1 MKSKTMKRILALILC
16 MALVLGCGTYALAD
30 EAVGEAPV
38 SQEGQMESAETD
50 VTESDDAEGT
60 EAEPNDSTGTD
71 APVVV
76 DDTDAADDTDPAG
89 DTDAEPQTKPEKQQD
104 TDPAQVLTYSD
115 DDVEIQVTETEA
127 GAIPEDAT
135 LQVTPITADD
145 EEYDSVKEQ
154 LDEKASAEN
163 YTVAGFLA
171 YDISFVDADGKKIEP
186 NGSVKVTMEYK
197 DAALP
202 TDIPEDTE
210 NLDVTV
216 MHFEEDADGEVKEI
230 VDMVA
235 EKDQAAAVETG
246 SSMEVTKAEFETSS
260 FSTFTITWKSGYYS
274 STKTVTIV
282 DTDGK
287 EISTAPAISSKDIIA
302 ATALATI
309 APTVGGYVYEKATIT
324 SYNGTEIKRI
334 RYNNRWQYS
343 TVDTGDNSGWY
354 RVNNSN
360 IYFVYKQLV
369 NKVEIQD
376 NLMNTGDYKA
386 VVSLTNSQDKIVKYE
401 WFRSSSENGDY
412 ALVKKIEYQGEKS
425 NLSKDEDQLY
435 PAFDKGAQKWY
446 KVKVTV
452 QKEDGTTYVMESDPM
467 QVAYYDEL
475 KNGSFESPTVKSE
488 VEDESTSNY
497 QWSNAAYA
505 SAGGVWQTTGLG
517 AYNTSKI
524 EDMTGHDIE
533 VVDRNQGDTIG
544 NYAWYIAANNPNKTP
559 QIPDGD
565 QFAELNCEAAGALYQ
580 DVLTLEGTDLNYWL
594 SHRARGRTSS
604 SAAEYDTMFLVIMP
618 TKIAVEEDLTTQ
630 PKLESYLKTLG
641 LETVYKKEYKSVGE
655 EIVHAEDGNGVLVV
669 RITSDDQSWH
679 HISETLGYTPTS
691 SLTRF
696 FFVAGSVA
704 SGDAT
709 MGNFLDRVGFSQSL
723 PPVNDG
729 EFTIQIE
736 KKIEGLGN
744 ADLTAL
750 QKNLNFKFQVTQNGK
765 QLSDA
770 EVEALLGRTTL
781 SGAEMRTL
789 PDGSLVYVISN
800 RAIANDATYQ
810 VTVVETDADVTGY
823 TRTTTASTSVSVD
836 NGTPTETENAVI
848 AQLKSKTTATVTF
861 TNTYEASNYKNV
873 HFTKIWDD
881 GNNKFNTRPES
892 LAVTLHAKVSVE
904 EEGTMVEKTLSD
916 LEQTTTLSADNGW
929 ACSWQVPVYYN
940 LDGGGKVK
948 IQYWV
953 TEGTINSAYVYKP
966 VLLTGSAYPGDGS
979 DYRFTNFDNVITEG
993 DADTSKQSK
1002 RLRMSTQQSSAL
1014 LASVATTAETSTN
1027 NLGEPAHTKY
1037 ITYNANTA
1045 EYTLNLDVKGA
1056 KGDAPGVDVLF
1067 VIDRSGSMGSGAGST
1082 YTNLLPEVQRLLTKN
1097 DGVIDQIFAKEGNVN
1112 SIAYVAF
1119 SSKKGTY
1126 TSSWYQASNKASLKS
1141 SINGL
1146 NASGGTNWTY
1156 AMKAAS
1162 DVMSKKRNS
1171 QNEKVVIFLSDGK
1184 PTYTLDYWGNEDGDG
1199 NNTSSSYYSDAA
1211 NQVAN
1216 SSYLKTAKFYSIYL
1230 TNGTKTGMETFTNL
1244 LTQKGVSASLENGT
1258 SLNTALT
1265 NILNQIIPTYKD
1277 VVITDTLSEYVVFA
1291 EGDPKVTVTKRTAAG
1306 VVTTLDASQYTATV
1320 DPASKKVTVSLLNG
1334 GSLED
1339 GATYTISFKVKP
1351 SEKANTEYAQNNS
1364 YPHTG
1369 DAGTGSTSANQKG
1382 FYSNDY
1388 DKTNVSYKIDGT
1400 SDSGTAKYPRPVVQV
1415 TTHTLSY
1422 EKVWQQPDAITAPD
1436 GNVVLHVVYTD
1447 GTTGTVTLTKANGYK
1462 YTETVPVTKNIAS
1475 VTEDAIADYTPS
1487 YQITDGGAKAIVTNS
1502 YSKVTSSSIT
1512 VNKVWS
1518 GTGPKNPIQVSLY
1531 QSSNDGTAKRYGE
1544 IVTLSEANNWTYTW
1558 TKLPGS
1564 ESNGNS
1570 HTTYSYAV
1578 REETIPDNYV
1588 SNITYTY
1595 GTDTTTATI
1604 TNVYD
1609 ENCADEYF
1617 YIANVLQ
1624 TEQWTMTKEW
1634 DDKDDILGERPDSID
1649 VTINGMSF
1657 AVKATDG
1664 WTKTVR
1670 VLKKANTTSYTA
1682 TESGMGDLYEQ
1693 TDMVLNKTSDGM
1705 DVTFT
1710 NSLKTKSITVHK
1722 AWNDGDIETRPDNI
1736 KFKLQYSEDGGTT
1749 WKDYEEDYY
1758 TMTEEDVHNSQTW
1771 TMEISHL
1778 PAVYQ
1783 YRVVEITMA
1792 DASYISDVSVAGDA
1806 YTITNTLTWTA
1817 RKVNDQ
1823 LDDEKIIGLKG
1834 AEFELKDSGNKVIA
1848 SGKSDKDGIVEWT
1861 VTSAAVDINK
1871 LNGSYTIVE
1880 TKAPDGYAI
1889 HDGGWAVTFVNG
1901 LLTTFDGTS
1910 VKGTGTD
1917 GVVIQ
1922 LTNEPVYEL
1931 PQSGGHGI
1939 FAGMLCGLGCLM
1951 AAAYVFH
1958 RRRCKVII
1966 RK

>member
-38 SQEGQMESAETD
+38 SQAGQMESAETD

-76 DDTDAADDTDPAG
+76 DDTDAAG
-89 DTDAEPQTKPEKQQD
+89 DTDTEPEEQQD

-115 DDVEIQVTETEA
+115 DDVEIQVTETET

-135 LQVTPITADD
+135 LKVTPITADD
-145 EEYDSVKEQ
+145 EAYDSVKEQ
-154 LDEKASAEN
+154 LDEKASTEN

-171 YDISFVDADGKKIEP
+171 YDISFVGADGKKIEP

-202 TDIPEDTE
+202 ADIPEDTE

-235 EKDQAAAVETG
+235 EKDQTAAVETG

-260 FSTFTITWKSGYYS
+260 FSTFTITWKTNYS
-274 STKTVTIV
+274 DYSFDKIVTIV
-282 DTDGK
+282 DTDGN
-287 EISTAPAISSKDIIA
+287 EISTMPTISGKDITE
-302 ATALATI
+302 ATALADL
-309 APTVGGYVYEKATIT
+309 APTVGGYVYEKATIR

-334 RYNNRWQYS
+334 RLNWGEWQYS
-343 TVDTGDNSGWY
+343 TWDTGNSWQ
-354 RVNNSN
+354 N
-360 IYFVYKQLV
+360 ISSDKVYFVYKEV
-369 NKVEIQD
+369 IGDKVIIQD
-376 NLMNTGDYKA
+376 DLINTGAYEA
-386 VVSLTNSQDKIVKYE
+386 VVRLLDTKDTVVKYE
-401 WFRSSSENGDY
+401 WFRSSSVNGDY
-412 ALVKKIEYQGEKS
+412 TLVEKTTYRGDKS
-425 NLSKDEDQLY
+425 NLSKDGDQLY
-435 PAFDKGAQKWY
+435 PAFDEGAQKWY
-446 KVKVTV
+446 KVKVTI
-452 QKEDGTTYVMESDPM
+452 QKPDGSTSVVESVPV

-475 KNGSFESPTVKSE
+475 RNGSFETPKISGGTYEQP
-488 VEDESTSNY
+488 SNSY
-497 QWSNAAYA
+497 YKAQN
-505 SAGGVWQTTGLG
+505 GVWQTTG
-517 AYNTSKI
+517 
-524 EDMTGHDIE
+524 TGSGDKLYKDIE
-533 VVDRNQGDTIG
+533 IISQKYSGSSHFYNWNGV
-544 NYAWYIAANNPNKTP
+544 WSKAAR
-559 QIPDGD
+559 DGD

-580 DVLTLEGTDLNYWL
+580 DVLTMEGTDLNYWL
-594 SHRARGRTSS
+594 SHRARGKTDS
-604 SAAEYDTMFLVIMP
+604 SASEYDTMFLVIMP
-618 TKIAVEEDLTTQ
+618 TKVAVEKDLTTQ
-630 PKLESYLKTLG
+630 TNLEKYLEDLG
-641 LETVYKKEYKSVGE
+641 LSKQYSTAYKSIGQETVYDK
-655 EIVHAEDGNGVLVV
+655 DGVLVV
-669 RITSDDQSWH
+669 RITSDDQRWH
-679 HISETLGYTPTS
+679 DVSETLGYIPTA

-704 SGDAT
+704 SGDNT
-709 MGNFLDRVGFSQSL
+709 VGNFLDRVGFSQSL

-750 QKNLNFKFQVTQNGK
+750 QKKLNFKFQVTQNGK
-765 QLSDA
+765 QLTDT
-770 EVEALLGRTTL
+770 EVEALLGRATL
-781 SGAEMRTL
+781 SGTEMRTL

-800 RAIANDATYQ
+800 RAIDNDATYQ

-881 GNNKFNTRPES
+881 GNNKFNTRPAS

-1027 NLGEPAHTKY
+1027 SLGEPAHTKY

-1067 VIDRSGSMGSGAGST
+1067 VIDRSGSMGSGSGST
-1082 YTNLLPEVQRLLTKN
+1082 YTNLLPEVQKLLTKN

-1119 SSKKGTY
+1119 SSKNGTY
-1126 TSSWYQASNKASLKS
+1126 TSNWYQASNKASLKS

-1146 NASGGTNWTY
+1146 NASGGTNWTH

-1184 PTYTLDYWGNEDGDG
+1184 PTFTLNYWGKEDGDG
-1199 NNTSSSYYSDAA
+1199 KNTSSSYYSDAA

-1216 SSYLKTAKFYSIYL
+1216 SSDLKTAKFYSIYL
-1230 TNGTKTGMETFTNL
+1230 TNGTKTGMQTFTNL

-1320 DPASKKVTVSLLNG
+1320 DPASKKVTVRLLNG

-1415 TTHTLSY
+1415 TTRPLSY

-1487 YQITDGGAKAIVTNS
+1487 YQITDGGTKAIVTNS

-1531 QSSNDGTAKRYGE
+1531 QSSNDGTAQRYGE

-1564 ESNGNS
+1564 ESNGSS

-1595 GTDTTTATI
+1595 GTDTTIATI

-1670 VLKKANTTSYTA
+1670 VLKKANTTSYAA

-1693 TDMVLNKTSDGM
+1693 TDKVLNKTSDGM

-1722 AWNDGDIETRPDNI
+1722 AWNDGDIETRPDSI

-1758 TMTEEDVHNSQTW
+1758 TMTEEDIHNSQTW

-1778 PAVYQ
+1778 PVVYQ
-1783 YRVVEITMA
+1783 YRVVEIPMA
-1792 DASYISDVSVAGDA
+1792 DASYSSDVSVAGDA

-1861 VTSAAVDINK
+1861 VTSAAVDIDK

-1889 HDGGWAVTFVNG
+1889 HDGGWTVTFVNG

-1922 LTNEPVYEL
+1922 LANEPVYEL

-1958 RRRCKVII
+1958 RRRCKAII